1 MRGQKL
7 SKIHFL
13 ILLSLLGFISPLQ
26 SQEYK
31 FRTLG
36 VEDGLSQIT
45 VSDICQD
52 EKSRIWIATLDGL
65 NCFDGNHIKVFNHF
79 HNDSI
84 SYGNLYV
91 TQMVEDGQGSLFLL
105 TSTGLFQFD
114 LETEKYYIL
123 PVPSPSTLAKGK
135 LGVWIA
141 EGGKLFLYDKN
152 TRSVK
157 PMYAE
162 VHLPDTGPTMV
173 EGSEGNLWVAL
184 KDGGVMRVD
193 TCGSMSLYL
202 PGIKVMKLIKS
213 NDQNIW
219 VGSQD
224 HGVFCFSPQG
234 AVIHHYD
241 YNDKSVYTV
250 RDDMARALC
259 QDLEGNIWVGYRSG
273 LSKIEVATG
282 KIFHYQADPNRVGA
296 MSNRSVTSLYTDKQG
311 TVWVGTYWGGVNFF
325 SPEYQHFV
333 HYHASDTGLSFPVVG
348 AMAEDKS
355 GNIWICTEGG
365 GLDLY
370 QPEQGTFKHFNAHT
384 GYHFSTD
391 YLKDVV
397 FDEANNCLWIA
408 ADFTNKVNCFHLDN
422 YRNDIYDLEPLGEE
436 SVGEA
441 LFALADT
448 PRKLYVG
455 TTSAVVSLD
464 KQTLKTEVLFHQ
476 KELFTHNYNTLLLD
490 SKNRL
495 WFASDDGCVAY
506 VIDEGRLKRIG

>member
-157 PMYAE
+157 PMYGL
-162 VHLPDTGPTMV
+162 VRRIMVFSVFHLKVQSYIIMIITT
-173 EGSEGNLWVAL
+173 
-184 KDGGVMRVD
+184 RVF
-193 TCGSMSLYL
+193 T
-202 PGIKVMKLIKS
+202 
-213 NDQNIW
+213 
-219 VGSQD
+219 
-224 HGVFCFSPQG
+224 
-234 AVIHHYD
+234 
-241 YNDKSVYTV
+241 
-250 RDDMARALC
+250 
-259 QDLEGNIWVGYRSG
+259 RSG
-273 LSKIEVATG
+273 
-282 KIFHYQADPNRVGA
+282 
-296 MSNRSVTSLYTDKQG
+296 M
-311 TVWVGTYWGGVNFF
+311 
-325 SPEYQHFV
+325 
-333 HYHASDTGLSFPVVG
+333 
-348 AMAEDKS
+348 
-355 GNIWICTEGG
+355 IWQERYVRIWKE
-365 GLDLY
+365 
-370 QPEQGTFKHFNAHT
+370 
-384 GYHFSTD
+384 
-391 YLKDVV
+391 
-397 FDEANNCLWIA
+397 
-408 ADFTNKVNCFHLDN
+408 
-422 YRNDIYDLEPLGEE
+422 IYG
-436 SVGEA
+436 
-441 LFALADT
+441 
-448 PRKLYVG
+448 
-455 TTSAVVSLD
+455 
-464 KQTLKTEVLFHQ
+464 
-476 KELFTHNYNTLLLD
+476 
-490 SKNRL
+490 
-495 WFASDDGCVAY
+495 
-506 VIDEGRLKRIG
+506 

>member
-123 PVPSPSTLAKGK
+123 PVSSPSTLAKGK

-152 TRSVK
+152 TRFCETHVCGGTF
-157 PMYAE
+157 AG
-162 VHLPDTGPTMV
+162 HRGPTMV

-193 TCGSMSLYL
+193 TCGSMSL
-202 PGIKVMKLIKS
+202 
-213 NDQNIW
+213 
-219 VGSQD
+219 
-224 HGVFCFSPQG
+224 VFARNQG
-234 AVIHHYD
+234 D
-241 YNDKSVYTV
+241 
-250 RDDMARALC
+250 
-259 QDLEGNIWVGYRSG
+259 E
-273 LSKIEVATG
+273 
-282 KIFHYQADPNRVGA
+282 
-296 MSNRSVTSLYTDKQG
+296 TDK
-311 TVWVGTYWGGVNFF
+311 
-325 SPEYQHFV
+325 
-333 HYHASDTGLSFPVVG
+333 
-348 AMAEDKS
+348 K
-355 GNIWICTEGG
+355 
-365 GLDLY
+365 
-370 QPEQGTFKHFNAHT
+370 
-384 GYHFSTD
+384 
-391 YLKDVV
+391 
-397 FDEANNCLWIA
+397 
-408 ADFTNKVNCFHLDN
+408 
-422 YRNDIYDLEPLGEE
+422 
-436 SVGEA
+436 
-441 LFALADT
+441 
-448 PRKLYVG
+448 
-455 TTSAVVSLD
+455 
-464 KQTLKTEVLFHQ
+464 
-476 KELFTHNYNTLLLD
+476 
-490 SKNRL
+490 
-495 WFASDDGCVAY
+495 
-506 VIDEGRLKRIG
+506 

>member
-173 EGSEGNLWVAL
+173 EGSEGNL
-184 KDGGVMRVD
+184 
-193 TCGSMSLYL
+193 
-202 PGIKVMKLIKS
+202 
-213 NDQNIW
+213 
-219 VGSQD
+219 
-224 HGVFCFSPQG
+224 
-234 AVIHHYD
+234 
-241 YNDKSVYTV
+241 
-250 RDDMARALC
+250 
-259 QDLEGNIWVGYRSG
+259 
-273 LSKIEVATG
+273 
-282 KIFHYQADPNRVGA
+282 
-296 MSNRSVTSLYTDKQG
+296 
-311 TVWVGTYWGGVNFF
+311 
-325 SPEYQHFV
+325 
-333 HYHASDTGLSFPVVG
+333 
-348 AMAEDKS
+348 
-355 GNIWICTEGG
+355 
-365 GLDLY
+365 
-370 QPEQGTFKHFNAHT
+370 
-384 GYHFSTD
+384 
-391 YLKDVV
+391 
-397 FDEANNCLWIA
+397 
-408 ADFTNKVNCFHLDN
+408 
-422 YRNDIYDLEPLGEE
+422 
-436 SVGEA
+436 
-441 LFALADT
+441 
-448 PRKLYVG
+448 
-455 TTSAVVSLD
+455 
-464 KQTLKTEVLFHQ
+464 
-476 KELFTHNYNTLLLD
+476 
-490 SKNRL
+490 
-495 WFASDDGCVAY
+495 
-506 VIDEGRLKRIG
+506 